1 MSTKDSAPELSE
13 TRLAKLNSTKRLM
26 KRLLFVLDFRL
37 DETLRDVML
46 VSSGLIFVSFPF
58 SFPGQI
64 MWSDG
69 KAVVA
74 ETDIEELGILAKFK
88 ISHDIKDLN
97 AAGDG
102 GADK

>member
-1 MSTKDSAPELSE
+1 MEFRILSLSTKDSAPELSE

-58 SFPGQI
+58 RFQFFSRLAAVFA
-64 MWSDG
+64 DG
-69 KAVVA
+69 VS
-74 ETDIEELGILAKFK
+74 EFRLI
-88 ISHDIKDLN
+88 
-97 AAGDG
+97 
-102 GADK
+102 